1 MVQTWITTPKND
13 GTSEQWYSDDGNAY
27 NWNIIDL
34 HRDTHRQT
42 TGYDVTWDDGSKDK
56 VCSTTTTAKIGVG
69 WTFISTARESG
80 HIPR

>member
-56 VCSTTTTAKIGVG
+56 VLLDYNNSQDWSWLDVH
-69 WTFISTARESG
+69 FDARESG